1 MPEGWVLDAHQDGT
15 SGQMSVWIKEDGG
28 KASLHLVPWSP
39 VLHVSG
45 SPGKLR
51 MLSDRL
57 EDAGVQASHGEIS
70 TSLEKRLISH
80 ESTNQ
85 TEVLAV
91 EISRTGMLSRVANLI
106 LSLGEWEDFQVFSV
120 DPKPTQRFLF
130 DMGVRPMSRVR
141 VSNRGIEPLEGNEE
155 EWEPPAISRAS
166 LSVDCRDAYGKRTP
180 RGEIRF
186 ATLTD
191 LGDGRSPADTV

>member
-1 MPEGWVLDAHQDGT
+1 MPEGWVLDAHQDVT

-45 SPGKLR
+45 TSEKLR

-57 EDAGVQASHGEIS
+57 EDAGVQASHGKLS

-80 ESTNQ
+80 ESTTQ

-91 EISRTGMLSRVANLI
+91 EVSRTGMLSRVANLI
-106 LSLGEWEDFQVFSV
+106 LSLG
-120 DPKPTQRFLF
+120 
-130 DMGVRPMSRVR
+130 GVGGLPDILR
-141 VSNRGIEPLEGNEE
+141 
-155 EWEPPAISRAS
+155 
-166 LSVDCRDAYGKRTP
+166 
-180 RGEIRF
+180 
-186 ATLTD
+186 
-191 LGDGRSPADTV
+191 

>member
-1 MPEGWVLDAHQDGT
+1 MPEGWVLDAHQDGA

-57 EDAGVQASHGEIS
+57 EDAGVQASHGELS

-91 EISRTGMLSRVANLI
+91 EVSRTGMLSRVANLI
-106 LSLGEWEDFQVFSV
+106 S
-120 DPKPTQRFLF
+120 
-130 DMGVRPMSRVR
+130 
-141 VSNRGIEPLEGNEE
+141 
-155 EWEPPAISRAS
+155 
-166 LSVDCRDAYGKRTP
+166 P
-180 RGEIRF
+180 RGVLF
-186 ATLTD
+186 
-191 LGDGRSPADTV
+191 P